1 MNQKSAAREQSIV
14 HRQLS
19 RLRSEINSPNLSPQ
33 LFALPST
40 SASSDQL
47 ANLLSECG
55 IIKWRNV
62 ICRAEQGD

>member
-1 MNQKSAAREQSIV
+1 VSN
-14 HRQLS
+14 QLS
-19 RLRSEINSPNLSPQ
+19 LVNFRACEAKSTRPNLSPQ

-62 ICRAEQGD
+62 ICRAEQSD